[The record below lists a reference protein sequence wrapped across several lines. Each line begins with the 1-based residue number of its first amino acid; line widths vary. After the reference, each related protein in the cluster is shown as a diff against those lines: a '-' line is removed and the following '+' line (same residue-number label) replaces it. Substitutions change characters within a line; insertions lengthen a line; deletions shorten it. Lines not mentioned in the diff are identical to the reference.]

1 MNSFASVKIHP
12 AVQSIAEQIII
23 VKANTSSLTS
33 KVLIL
38 LTIYLFLK
46 TTSKC
51 CANKARNADQ
61 IIKVITTVK
70 KRLPYTPVSVRV
82 CRNKAVYFQ
91 GYCSGKKKE
100 GC

>member
-12 AVQSIAEQIII
+12 AVQSITEQIII

-46 TTSKC
+46 TTSK
-51 CANKARNADQ
+51 RVVQ
-61 IIKVITTVK
+61 IKQKMQT
-70 KRLPYTPVSVRV
+70 R
-82 CRNKAVYFQ
+82 
-91 GYCSGKKKE
+91 
-100 GC
+100 